1 MTSPILQQVCD
12 TSSLLDL
19 EQQALH
25 RNVYRN
31 SFRAC
36 NSASLN
42 FTVNPLFEQGK
53 SKTLQTEDTDHM
65 TEIVEIVSVVDGVSV
80 RDGVHINPLFDSQ
93 TLETGTEDY
102 TSEDSALTD
111 GDQSVGPMKF
121 GQESGYSSL
130 SDSLAVPQAH
140 LLRLLPPAKPQMI
153 ERSFESLAS
162 LHCSASLKDNRRKP
176 RQRSD
181 VGGSLKMRHKTQ
193 GTKS

>member
-1 MTSPILQQVCD
+1 VQQVCD

-25 RNVYRN
+25 RNIYRN

-53 SKTLQTEDTDHM
+53 NKTLQSEDTNHV
-65 TEIVEIVSVVDGVSV
+65 TEIVETVSVV
-80 RDGVHINPLFDSQ
+80 DGVHINPLFDSQ
-93 TLETGTEDY
+93 TLETEKEDH
-102 TSEDSALTD
+102 TSEDSALRD
-111 GDQSVGPMKF
+111 ADQSVGPMKF

-140 LLRLLPPAKPQMI
+140 LLRLLPPSKPQMI

-162 LHCSASLKDNRRKP
+162 LRRSASLKDNRRKP
-176 RQRSD
+176 GERSD
-181 VGGSLKMRHKTQ
+181 MGGSLKMRHKHRAQ
-193 GTKS
+193 NHKQLALW